1 VDSIG
6 KEYQIGMPERQ
17 SNGVYLIGDVMW
29 YSVWSF
35 KKEHGIISNNND
47 ANLLDAISISKI
59 FNDDHIT
66 VIPEIGEYR
75 TVKGFREKDLK
86 EFYKIQG

>member
-1 VDSIG
+1 M
-6 KEYQIGMPERQ
+6 EYQIGMPERQ
-17 SNGVYLIGDVMW
+17 SNGVYLIGGVMW

-35 KKEHGIISNNND
+35 KKEHGIIPNNND
-47 ANLLDAISISKI
+47 ANLFDAISISKI